1 MLSAEDLKILVAAK
15 EARML
20 LEALL
25 CSAPSVFRQLLQR
38 PRQQTRLGIRL
49 RMVARNLALS
59 FFLHAGRP
67 RSKCAC
73 RAGSAS
79 GRLFGTVVANHLYLL
94 GCSDLGHTALHF
106 LPCRSVT
113 ATAVSQQRI
122 IASSFWLFM
131 SWPWRR
137 ERWKKKRHSEKHAR
151 LKFAW
156 LCWLI
161 SFCDC
166 KKSCHV

>member
-1 MLSAEDLKILVAAK
+1 MTKFLASENLCGGDKLGCFVFEAAKMLSAEDLKILVAAK

-20 LEALL
+20 LEALR
-25 CSAPSVFRQLLQR
+25 CSVPSVFRELLQCL
-38 PRQQTRLGIRL
+38 RQQTRLGRRL
-49 RMVARNLALS
+49 RSFCATLS

-131 SWPWRR
+131 S
-137 ERWKKKRHSEKHAR
+137 
-151 LKFAW
+151 
-156 LCWLI
+156 
-161 SFCDC
+161 
-166 KKSCHV
+166 